1 MRVTPAHA
9 LLFAT
14 VMSIVAILTQMAF
27 AGGSN
32 TLTVVAIRNVVG
44 TTILAGFLAAS
55 RLPMRLP
62 PRQRAIALG
71 IGLVLGLNNLF
82 INMAIEM
89 MPVPVAILS
98 FYTYP
103 VWTAIWA
110 WLRRTEP
117 FRIGSAFGVLLAFAG
132 LGLTLG
138 VAPEAPNLLGVVFGL
153 LAAISWS
160 AVMALSAA
168 YLPDT
173 NTHARTMYML
183 VSASLA
189 FVVLLLASGSFALP
203 EGTKG
208 IAALAGLPFVY
219 ALGMVGM
226 LWVTQGLGPMRA
238 SFFMNI
244 EPVSTLTLAAVFL
257 GQSLTGLQLV
267 GAALVIVSLVVFRPP
282 PAATADD
289 GPG

>member
-1 MRVTPAHA
+1 
-9 LLFAT
+9 
-14 VMSIVAILTQMAF
+14 MSVVAILTQMAF
-27 AGGSN
+27 SSGSN

-44 TTILAGFLAAS
+44 TLILAGFLAAT

-62 PRQRAIALG
+62 PRQATIALG
-71 IGLVLGLNNLF
+71 IGLVLAINNLML
-82 INMAIEM
+82 NMAIEM

-103 VWTAIWA
+103 VWTALWS
-110 WLRRTEP
+110 WLRGTEP
-117 FRIGSAFGVLLAFAG
+117 FRLGSAFGVLLAFAG

-138 VAPEAPNLLGVVFGL
+138 VAPVPPNPLGVAYGL

-160 AVMALSAA
+160 AVMALSSA

-173 NTHARTMYML
+173 NTHSRTMYML
-183 VSASLA
+183 ISASLA
-189 FVVLLLASGSFALP
+189 FVVMLLLSGTFSMPTDSTGLS
-203 EGTKG
+203 
-208 IAALAGLPFVY
+208 ALAGVPFVY

-238 SFFMNI
+238 SFFMNV

-257 GQSLTGLQLV
+257 GQSLTGLQLL

-282 PAATADD
+282 AAEPVNS
-289 GPG
+289 GPR